1 MYMVIRMVMRVVN
14 MVGMVIRLAGMV
26 TRMVRVRGQ
35 VRKTTNLAM
44 IQLFLIHS

>member
-26 TRMVRVRGQ
+26 TRMVSVRGP
-35 VRKTTNLAM
+35 VRKTTNLA
-44 IQLFLIHS
+44 